1 MLNKMA
7 LAAAF
12 FLAAL
17 PASAW
22 ESAPPQDEYDYAPA
36 CSPPAAPAAVDATTQ
51 AQLDAAHDAVNIFMA
66 ASDSYQ
72 RCLGRALGARQ
83 DLAFSTHTNVPV
95 VVAKQIERKARDN
108 QHQKEQAGR
117 NYNAAVAAFQ
127 AKNGKP

>member
-1 MLNKMA
+1 MLNRIT

-12 FLAAL
+12 FLATL

-22 ESAPPQDEYDYAPA
+22 DSAPPQDEFDYTPA

-51 AQLDAAHDAVNIFMA
+51 AQLAAEHDAVDAFMT

-83 DLAFSTHTNVPV
+83 DLAFFAKTNVPV
-95 VVAKQIERKARDN
+95 VVTKQIDRKARDN
-108 QHQKEQAGR
+108 QHQKEKVGR
-117 NYNAAVAAFQ
+117 DYNAAAAAFQ

>member
-1 MLNKMA
+1 MLNKIA

-12 FLAAL
+12 LLFAL

-22 ESAPPQDEYDYAPA
+22 DSAPPQDDFDYTPA
-36 CSPPAAPAAVDATTQ
+36 CSPPAAPAPVDATTQ
-51 AQLDAAHDAVNIFMA
+51 AQLDAARNAVDAFMA

-83 DLAFSTHTNVPV
+83 DLAFFAKTNVPV
-95 VVAKQIERKARDN
+95 VVTKQIDRKARDN
-108 QHQKEQAGR
+108 QHEKERAGR
-117 NYNAAVAAFQ
+117 DYNMAVAAFQ

>member
-1 MLNKMA
+1 MLNKIA

-12 FLAAL
+12 FLCAL
-17 PASAW
+17 PSAAW
-22 ESAPPQDEYDYAPA
+22 ESAPPQDEFDYTPA
-36 CSPPAAPAAVDATTQ
+36 CSPPAAPTPVDATTQ
-51 AQLDAAHDAVNIFMA
+51 AQLDAAHDAVSAFMT

-83 DLAFSTHTNVPV
+83 DLAFFAKTNVPV
-95 VVAKQIERKARDN
+95 VVTKQIDRKARDN

-117 NYNAAVAAFQ
+117 DYNAAVAAFQ

>member
-7 LAAAF
+7 LAAAL
-12 FLAAL
+12 FLIAL

-22 ESAPPQDEYDYAPA
+22 DAAPPQDEFDYTPA

-51 AQLDAAHDAVNIFMA
+51 AQLAAAHDAVDAFMA

-83 DLAFSTHTNVPV
+83 DLAFFAKTNVPV
-95 VVAKQIERKARDN
+95 VVTKQIDRKARDN
-108 QHQKEQAGR
+108 QHQKEQVGR
-117 NYNAAVAAFQ
+117 DYNAAAAAFQ

>member
-7 LAAAF
+7 LAAAL
-12 FLAAL
+12 FLIAL

-22 ESAPPQDEYDYAPA
+22 DAAPPQDEFDYTPA
-36 CSPPAAPAAVDATTQ
+36 CSPPAAPTAVDATTQ
-51 AQLDAAHDAVNIFMA
+51 VQLNAAHDAVDAFMA

-83 DLAFSTHTNVPV
+83 DLAFFAKTNVPV
-95 VVAKQIERKARDN
+95 VVTKQIDRKAREN
-108 QHQKEQAGR
+108 QHQKEKVAQD
-117 NYNAAVAAFQ
+117 YNTAATAFQ